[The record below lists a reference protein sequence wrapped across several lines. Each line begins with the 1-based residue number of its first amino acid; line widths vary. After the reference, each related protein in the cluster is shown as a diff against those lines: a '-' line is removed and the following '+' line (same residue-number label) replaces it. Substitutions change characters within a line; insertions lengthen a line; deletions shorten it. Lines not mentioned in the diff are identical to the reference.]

1 MANELQLYADSG
13 VYSGKTIIAKLF
25 LAGVQFGADISTTE
39 VIGTGHFL
47 GDMPAVVENKYAVIF
62 YESGNIIG
70 QGEILWDGAS
80 EFEISII
87 QTNTVEMQTKL
98 DRILGL
104 TQENQYMDQTVYT
117 TYQGIKLLTSGRVR
131 VYSDASSV
139 GTGSNVIAVYNITTV
154 WNGDEMV
161 SYKVV
166 KV

>member
-1 MANELQLYADSG
+1 MANELQLYADPS
-13 VYSGKTIIAKLF
+13 VYSGKTVIAKLF
-25 LAGVQFGADISTTE
+25 LVGVQVGADISTTE
-39 VIGTGHFL
+39 AVGTGHFS

-70 QGEILWDGAS
+70 QGEILWDGTA

-87 QTNTVEMQTKL
+87 QTTTAEMRVKL

-104 TQENQYMDQTVYT
+104 TQENQYLDQLVYT
-117 TYQGIKLLTSGRVR
+117 TYEGIKLLISGRIR

-139 GTGSNVIAVYNITTV
+139 GTDSDIVAIYNITAV
-154 WNGDEMV
+154 WSEDEMI